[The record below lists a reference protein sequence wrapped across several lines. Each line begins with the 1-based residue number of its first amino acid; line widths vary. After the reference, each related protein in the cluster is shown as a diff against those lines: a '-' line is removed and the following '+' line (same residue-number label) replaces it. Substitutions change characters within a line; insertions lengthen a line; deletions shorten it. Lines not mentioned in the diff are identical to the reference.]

1 MGKSTAKYDQDD
13 VALAAFNKVMASPCF
28 LAIIENL
35 RTHDDWTELSQLE
48 LMSPD
53 INQWKK
59 NMNNLT
65 QANMVS
71 TMNEDGKTFYLLNL
85 AYFEQL
91 TQQFNV
97 LTQQISDATRI
108 SNL

>member
-1 MGKSTAKYDQDD
+1 MGKSTAKYDQDV
-13 VALAAFNKVMASPCF
+13 VALAAFNKVMASPRL

-48 LMSPD
+48 LLSPD
-53 INQWKK
+53 INQLKE
-59 NMNNLT
+59 NLNNLT

-71 TMNEDGKTFYLLNL
+71 TRNQDGKTFYRLNL

-97 LTQQISDATRI
+97 LTQQISDVPRI